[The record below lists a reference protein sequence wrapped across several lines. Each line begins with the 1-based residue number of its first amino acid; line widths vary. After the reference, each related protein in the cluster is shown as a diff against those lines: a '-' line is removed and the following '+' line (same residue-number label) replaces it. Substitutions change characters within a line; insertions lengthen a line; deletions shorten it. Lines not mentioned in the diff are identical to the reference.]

1 MACEGNYNKIPININ
16 KANIKRL
23 SKNLSQF
30 KYDMKN
36 ISKIDITADK
46 NFKGVFS
53 IDNINQKAVAFMPT
67 LGKLELMVSIFYMNS
82 VNQYNGKH
90 ADMEI
95 ILAFKNKNDKWF
107 LMFIPIK
114 KENISSKSSKWFS
127 QFVSN
132 IEPNKTTQTIGVN
145 FFNFNDIVP
154 QDSFIS
160 YKSTMPYLTGC
171 NIAFDMIFFEKT
183 LNINK
188 DDYETLETLFG
199 KNNYKN
205 LTNIAELNNTDSNY
219 TKNSKNYIIKKINGN
234 NATFDYRG
242 TKNGPG
248 LKSSNETL
256 PLICTPVEDE
266 KGDPISGKN
275 RLDWIKG
282 TFEGISPDVKN
293 ILYVILIAGILIG
306 AMVFVHSFVFKNLGK
321 ILGDESI
328 VTRSSSLI

>member
-46 NFKGVFS
+46 NLKGVFS

-219 TKNSKNYIIKKINGN
+219 KKNSKNYIIKKINGN